1 MMLKQTNPSGWDF
14 IHVSH
19 KLKFLSP
26 QTHPPFHS
34 STSLLRELSL
44 LIPDFFV
51 SIHTFQ
57 SDLVTAIPVE
67 GNHRNKEP
75 PGCIPSRSEH
85 HLMATSHVG
94 ILCLQNTGSN
104 VFISFPSA
112 IPIKKTLTDVLH
124 LLKCNYYIQNGAVI
138 ISNSALPHHQLHNRT
153 FILNVGDIYDFLS

>member
-1 MMLKQTNPSGWDF
+1 MPGYAARGREGVATGKSHQNPADDSSDSRITLAEWMMLKQTNPSGWDF

-112 IPIKKTLTDVLH
+112 IPIKKH
-124 LLKCNYYIQNGAVI
+124 
-138 ISNSALPHHQLHNRT
+138 
-153 FILNVGDIYDFLS
+153 